1 MPVTEYMTCNY
12 GSIPANTV
20 MTSSLK
26 TKPEVD
32 VYKNFL
38 LKAAQWFG
46 PSGQYR
52 NQFDMFSSQPWGYF
66 NRRNLLFM
74 DSTQTLVDVGEKNTY
89 YSWVGE
95 LKIFFQLLSSTGICL
110 LCSSLLKLFPK
121 TINCLLVWKC
131 SVCHHLKPSAIVWN
145 LHSSLFTLVCLS
157 IKCCK
162 LVLMCN
168 ICHQFFNE

>member
-1 MPVTEYMTCNY
+1 MRVPVTEYMTCNY

-110 LCSSLLKLFPK
+110 LRSSLLKLFPK
-121 TINCLLVWKC
+121 TINCLLV
-131 SVCHHLKPSAIVWN
+131 
-145 LHSSLFTLVCLS
+145 
-157 IKCCK
+157 
-162 LVLMCN
+162 
-168 ICHQFFNE
+168 

>member
-1 MPVTEYMTCNY
+1 MFSLQNYELLCPNGMRVPVTEYMTCNY

-66 NRRNLLFM
+66 NRRNLLFT

-95 LKIFFQLLSSTGICL
+95 LKILGTHFLPTYVYHMFTSMCL
-110 LCSSLLKLFPK
+110 LPSSLLNLFPK
-121 TINCLLVWKC
+121 TTNCLLV
-131 SVCHHLKPSAIVWN
+131 
-145 LHSSLFTLVCLS
+145 
-157 IKCCK
+157 
-162 LVLMCN
+162 
-168 ICHQFFNE
+168 

>member
-66 NRRNLLFM
+66 NRRNLLFT

-95 LKIFFQLLSSTGICL
+95 LKILGTQLFTYTRLPHVYQYMPST
-110 LCSSLLKLFPK
+110 LKLVKVVSQNYQLPSCVKVFS
-121 TINCLLVWKC
+121 LRSSEAL
-131 SVCHHLKPSAIVWN
+131 SAIVWN
-145 LHSSLFTLVCLS
+145 PHSSLLTLVCLS

-162 LVLMCN
+162 HVLM
-168 ICHQFFNE
+168 